1 MNSWYKN
8 RDGRVTQN
16 WPFAAARVLAADA
29 APRSRRLRAVLT
41 VRPRF
46 ALVASTLALVLLA
59 AACSSSTSQGTTGA
73 TGPPT
78 TVSLAESVVVP
89 PLAPVDPPPL
99 LAEAAQGCGRE
110 PAATSNAVTRQACTS
125 AADAYV
131 WGYALVAMMRTRQR
145 FVCELGSNVL
155 RNATTL
161 AGPSSQSVVSPNNDT
176 LYSTAWLDL
185 RASPMVLTF
194 PAVSGRYA
202 NFQMMDAY
210 SNTFADVGVLTTD
223 GRAGRFAVVAPGW
236 KGTLPSGVVRID
248 SPTPDVWLLGR
259 TAVDGPADL
268 PNVIAIQH
276 QYGLAPLDP
285 TATTEAGEPP
295 SPLATCGPSP
305 QQIAGTGLP
314 ILDEISA
321 DMVTNPPLAQD
332 RAVVAEMAK
341 GGIGPGL
348 HPTASADASTTAG
361 YDLGL
366 GIGKKIMQD
375 GADSARVTT
384 STGWTH
390 GRVVGTYGTDYVA
403 RADVAAV
410 GLAAQVETEAMYFN
424 APDATTT
431 LTGKSTY
438 VMHFAKGQLP
448 PFGPDGFWSLT
459 IYDHQ
464 HFLVANPID
473 RYSIGDRTN
482 GLVTNTDGSLDIYIA
497 AAAPAGHQSNW
508 LPAPTGRFTLTLR
521 VYAPEQSAIDGS
533 WVPPTVKES

>member
-1 MNSWYKN
+1 M
-8 RDGRVTQN
+8 
-16 WPFAAARVLAADA
+16 
-29 APRSRRLRAVLT
+29 RSRSAVVTAT
-41 VRPRF
+41 VV
-46 ALVASTLALVLLA
+46 LLLLA
-59 AACSSSTSQGTTGA
+59 AACSSSSTQGTTG
-73 TGPPT
+73 TSGSPT
-78 TVSLAESVVVP
+78 TLSLAESVVQP
-89 PLAPVDPPPL
+89 PLPPVDPPPL
-99 LAEAAQGCGRE
+99 LAEAARACGASS
-110 PAATSNAVTRQACTS
+110 AATSNAVTRQACTS
-125 AADAYV
+125 AANAYV
-131 WGYALVAMMRTRQR
+131 WGYALVAMLRTRQR
-145 FVCELGSNVL
+145 FVCQLGSNVL
-155 RNATTL
+155 RNATAL
-161 AGPSSQSVVSPNNDT
+161 AGPASRSVVSPNNDT
-176 LYSTAWLDL
+176 LYSTGWLDL

-194 PAVSGRYA
+194 PSVTGRYA

-268 PNVIAIQH
+268 PNVIALQK

-285 TATTEAGEPP
+285 TSTTAAGGLHPT
-295 SPLATCGPSP
+295 LATCGPSP

-314 ILDEISA
+314 LLDEISG

-332 RAVVAEMAK
+332 QAVVAEMAK
-341 GGIGPGL
+341 GGIGPGK
-348 HPTASADASTTAG
+348 HPTTSADAATTAG
-361 YDLGL
+361 YQLGL
-366 GIGKKIMQD
+366 GVGKQIMQS
-375 GADSARVTT
+375 GADAARVTT
-384 STGWTH
+384 STAWTH

-410 GLAAQVETEAMYFN
+410 GLAANVNEQAMYFS
-424 APDATTT
+424 APAADTV
-431 LTGKSTY
+431 LTGRNTY

-459 IYDHQ
+459 LYDRD

-473 RYSIGDRTN
+473 RYSIGDRTK
-482 GLVTNTDGSLDIYIA
+482 GLVTNADGSLDIYLSA
-497 AAAPAGHQSNW
+497 EAPAGHQSNW

-533 WVPPTVKES
+533 WVPPAVKEG